1 MGEAPGLERAPR
13 GAIARAWRPAVVG
26 TLIFLAVLAGYL
38 LSFNVD
44 KPTHNADWYIRYQ
57 VTCSIVERNA
67 FFINPYD
74 TSERSGPGVGGHVY
88 AQYTLGQTTA
98 MIPLYLLGR
107 ALAGVAHTN
116 CDQRVANTIVFL
128 TCKSL
133 DLIVGA
139 LLAVLFYATAR
150 LLRYAR
156 GAALALTLLF
166 AFGSSLWPDVLSSE
180 EHTLESLFLLA
191 AAYAALRY
199 TFESGVESRKSKVE
213 RGRQRASSTGSA
225 GFQPADDRGHDV
237 SYRANARRR
246 RYAGWKPA
254 LPVDTGRLWLV
265 AMGLAAGL
273 VFVTRVG
280 GLIAIPIFA
289 LYLVALHARGA
300 RREARG
306 EGGAP
311 VDNKSLTH
319 GRMYALRRYS
329 RLAPRASR
337 LLARDLAL
345 YGLGVL
351 PSVLINIAYDVI
363 RWGRPFQTGAKPDHT
378 LGFPPWLGL
387 PDLLVSPGKG
397 LLWYTPAVL
406 LLILAARPF
415 WRRFPR
421 PSVLFALICG
431 VYLFFY
437 ANVNYWHGDPA
448 WGPRYLYAI
457 LPYLLLPLGEVFTR
471 WRGYRFP
478 LRGVLVGVLALSFLV
493 QFSAVTVSYWRQW
506 HYIYGYHYD
515 QVEDHG
521 WGSNLHYWWKPE
533 QSPIL
538 ISLQG
543 IAGIT
548 QNYVDHAP
556 LLEHPAS
563 QRLSDPRE
571 SSVYQVYGQ
580 AAISLTD
587 LDKLRYEANW
597 NTFTPWWTHVYPWWN
612 LPTVVRLAL
621 ALLAI
626 FLAAGALLLVIVSRA
641 DRAPRGPPAA
651 RDTSLTD
658 RSGQNG
664 DRNGNGHALAPTA
677 ILAELR
683 VPRGETAIPVPITGS
698 TVRQEA
704 GSLAVMS
711 RPATSAAPHSRRG
724 ALSSVSGLLPVGL
737 AALAG
742 ALLYGSIADA
752 AALRAAHVAP
762 PLVRKVAMD
771 TTVRDGDWAY
781 RVLSVTSVPALP
793 GGITPPVDA
802 VHRYV
807 VVRLRIYNMLS
818 RPQHDRPEWFDLT
831 DSAGLRYQFMG
842 NLSASVGELYHQGP
856 VGGVVPARSALDDTF
871 VYQVRVTTP
880 DRDLA
885 LLGPGIA
892 LVRLHR

>member
-1 MGEAPGLERAPR
+1 MEEAPRAEHTPR
-13 GAIARAWRPAVVG
+13 GVIARAWRPAVVG
-26 TLIFLAVLAGYL
+26 TLIFLTVLAGYL

-107 ALAGVAHTN
+107 TLAGVAHTN
-116 CDQRVANTIVFL
+116 CDQRTANTIVFL

-133 DLIVGA
+133 NLIVGA
-139 LLAVLFYATAR
+139 LLAALFYATAR

-156 GAALALTLLF
+156 RAALALTLLF

-199 TFESGVESRKSKVE
+199 TRRAGGERREAGVGRFESKIESRKSK
-213 RGRQRASSTGSA
+213 
-225 GFQPADDRGHDV
+225 
-237 SYRANARRR
+237 
-246 RYAGWKPA
+246 
-254 LPVDTGRLWLV
+254 VDTGRLWLV

-273 VFVTRVG
+273 VFVTRVA

-289 LYLVALHARGA
+289 LYLVALHTKVESRKSKVESGTVVDSEVLSRGRTSA
-300 RREARG
+300 
-306 EGGAP
+306 
-311 VDNKSLTH
+311 S
-319 GRMYALRRYS
+319 RRYF
-329 RLAPRASR
+329 RLSTFDFR
-337 LLARDLAL
+337 LLLRSFFRPLTIDHRPSTIDYRLLLRDLAL
-345 YGLGVL
+345 YGVGVL
-351 PSVLINIAYDVI
+351 PSVLINIVYDVI
-363 RWGRPFQTGAKPDHT
+363 RWGRPLQTGPKPDHT
-378 LGFPPWLGL
+378 LGFPPWIGL

-406 LLILAARPF
+406 LLVLAARPF
-415 WRRFPR
+415 WRRCPR
-421 PSVLFALICG
+421 PAVLFALICG
-431 VYLFFY
+431 VYLLFY

-448 WGPRYLYAI
+448 WGPRYLYAT
-457 LPYLLLPLGEVFTR
+457 LPYLILPLGEVFAR
-471 WRGYRFP
+471 WRSYRLP
-478 LRGVLVGVLALSFLV
+478 LRGALVGVVALSFLV
-493 QFSAVTVSYWRQW
+493 QFSAVTVSYWRHW

-543 IAGIT
+543 IADIT
-548 QNYVDHAP
+548 QKYVDHAP

-587 LDKLRYEANW
+587 LDSLRYEANW
-597 NTFTPWWTHVYPWWN
+597 NTFTPWWAHVYPWWS

-626 FLAAGALLLVIVSRA
+626 FLAAGALLLTIVGRA
-641 DRAPRGPPAA
+641 DRTPRGPPAA
-651 RDTSLTD
+651 SGGRAGP
-658 RSGQNG
+658 GQNS
-664 DRNGNGHALAPTA
+664 NGNGHAFAPAA
-677 ILAELR
+677 ILTELR
-683 VPRGETAIPVPITGS
+683 IPQGETIIPTPITEF
-698 TVRQEA
+698 TVRQGA
-704 GSLAVMS
+704 
-711 RPATSAAPHSRRG
+711 G
-724 ALSSVSGLLPVGL
+724 ALVVATRLAARAATRPRAQARPSISGLLPVGL

-742 ALLYGSIADA
+742 ALIYGGIAAGA
-752 AALRAAHVAP
+752 AVRAPHAAP

-802 VHRYV
+802 VHHYV

-842 NLSASVGELYHQGP
+842 NLSASVSELYHQGP
-856 VGGVVPARSALDDTF
+856 IGGVVPARSALDDTF
-871 VYQVRVTTP
+871 VYQVRDTTA
-880 DRDLA
+880 DRGLA

-892 LVRLHR
+892 LVQLHR

>member
-1 MGEAPGLERAPR
+1 MGEAPGAERAPQ
-13 GAIARAWRPAVVG
+13 GAIARVTHPAVVG
-26 TLIFLAVLAGYL
+26 TLIFLTVLAGYL

-116 CDQRVANTIVFL
+116 CDQRTANTIVFL

-156 GAALALTLLF
+156 RAALALTLLF

-180 EHTLESLFLLA
+180 EHTMESLFLLA

-199 TFESGVESRKSKVE
+199 TFASKVGSRKSK
-213 RGRQRASSTGSA
+213 
-225 GFQPADDRGHDV
+225 
-237 SYRANARRR
+237 
-246 RYAGWKPA
+246 
-254 LPVDTGRLWLV
+254 VDTGRLWLV
-265 AMGLAAGL
+265 VMGLAAGF

-289 LYLVALHARGA
+289 FYLVTLHWRVGSRKSAVGSRKSAVDDTAVESEALSH
-300 RREARG
+300 RRAHVLR
-306 EGGAP
+306 ANFRLP
-311 VDNKSLTH
+311 TSDFRL
-319 GRMYALRRYS
+319 LRR
-329 RLAPRASR
+329 
-337 LLARDLAL
+337 DLVL
-345 YGLGVL
+345 YGVGVL
-351 PSVLINIAYDVI
+351 PSVLINIVYDVV
-363 RWGRPFQTGAKPDHT
+363 RWGRPLQTGPKPDHT
-378 LGFPPWLGL
+378 LGFPPWIGL
-387 PDLLVSPGKG
+387 PDLLISPGKG

-406 LLILAARPF
+406 LLVLAARPF

-421 PSVLFALICG
+421 PSILFALICG

-457 LPYLLLPLGEVFTR
+457 LPYLLLPLGEVFAR
-471 WRGYRFP
+471 WRGYRLP
-478 LRGVLVGVLALSFLV
+478 VQGVLVGVLALSFLI

-543 IAGIT
+543 IADIT
-548 QNYVDHAP
+548 QKYVDHAP

-571 SSVYQVYGQ
+571 SSIYQVYGQ

-587 LDKLRYEANW
+587 LDSLRYEANW
-597 NTFTPWWTHVYPWWN
+597 NTFTPWWAHVYPWWS

-626 FLAAGALLLVIVSRA
+626 FLAAGALLLTIVGRA
-641 DRAPRGPPAA
+641 DRTPRGPPAA
-651 RDTSLTD
+651 SGD
-658 RSGQNG
+658 RAGPGQNS
-664 DRNGNGHALAPTA
+664 NGNGHAFAPAA
-677 ILAELR
+677 ILTELR
-683 VPRGETAIPVPITGS
+683 IPQGETIIPTPITEF
-698 TVRQEA
+698 TVRQGA
-704 GSLAVMS
+704 
-711 RPATSAAPHSRRG
+711 G
-724 ALSSVSGLLPVGL
+724 ALVVATRLAARAATRPRAQARPSISGLLPVGL

-742 ALLYGSIADA
+742 ALIYGGIAAGA
-752 AALRAAHVAP
+752 AVRAPHAAP

-802 VHRYV
+802 VHHYV

-842 NLSASVGELYHQGP
+842 NLSASVSELYHQGP
-856 VGGVVPARSALDDTF
+856 IGGVVPARSALDDTF
-871 VYQVRVTTP
+871 VYQVRDTTA
-880 DRDLA
+880 DRGLA

-892 LVRLHR
+892 LVQLHR

>member
-1 MGEAPGLERAPR
+1 MGEAPGAERAPQ
-13 GAIARAWRPAVVG
+13 GAIARVTHPAVVG
-26 TLIFLAVLAGYL
+26 TLIFLTVLAGYL

-116 CDQRVANTIVFL
+116 CDQRTANTIVFL

-156 GAALALTLLF
+156 RAALALTLLF

-180 EHTLESLFLLA
+180 EHTMESLFLLA

-199 TFESGVESRKSKVE
+199 TFESKVGSRKSK
-213 RGRQRASSTGSA
+213 
-225 GFQPADDRGHDV
+225 
-237 SYRANARRR
+237 
-246 RYAGWKPA
+246 
-254 LPVDTGRLWLV
+254 VDTGRLWLV
-265 AMGLAAGL
+265 VMGLAAGF

-289 LYLVALHARGA
+289 FYLVTLHWRVESRKSKVESGTVVDSEVLSRG
-300 RREARG
+300 RT
-306 EGGAP
+306 
-311 VDNKSLTH
+311 S
-319 GRMYALRRYS
+319 
-329 RLAPRASR
+329 ASR
-337 LLARDLAL
+337 PNFRLSTFDFRLLPRSYFRLSTFHFRPLARDLAS
-345 YGLGVL
+345 YGVGVL
-351 PSVLINIAYDVI
+351 PSVLINIFYDVV
-363 RWGRPFQTGAKPDHT
+363 RWGRPLQTGPKPDHT
-378 LGFPPWLGL
+378 LGFPPWIGL
-387 PDLLVSPGKG
+387 PDLLISPGKG

-406 LLILAARPF
+406 LLVLAARPF
-415 WRRFPR
+415 WRRFPG
-421 PSVLFALICG
+421 PSILFALICG

-457 LPYLLLPLGEVFTR
+457 LPYLLLPLGEVFAR
-471 WRGYRFP
+471 WRGYRLP
-478 LRGVLVGVLALSFLV
+478 VRGVLVGVLALSFLI

-543 IAGIT
+543 IADIT
-548 QNYVDHAP
+548 QKYVDHAP
-556 LLEHPAS
+556 LLEHTAS

-587 LDKLRYEANW
+587 LDSLHDEANW
-597 NTFTPWWTHVYPWWN
+597 NTFTLWWTHVYPWWN

-626 FLAAGALLLVIVSRA
+626 FLVAGALLVVIVSRA
-641 DRAPRGPPAA
+641 DRTLRGPPMASDGLA
-651 RDTSLTD
+651 DPGPHS
-658 RSGQNG
+658 
-664 DRNGNGHALAPTA
+664 NGNGHTFAPA
-677 ILAELR
+677 SGLAELR
-683 VPRGETAIPVPITGS
+683 VTGAIAIPVPLIEPAVGQG
-698 TVRQEA
+698 VE
-704 GSLAVMS
+704 GGEMEPLAVAPRLAARVAS
-711 RPATSAAPHSRRG
+711 LPRARSLPA
-724 ALSSVSGLLPVGL
+724 VSGLLPVGL

-742 ALLYGSIADA
+742 ALVYGGIADV
-752 AALRAAHVAP
+752 AALRAPRTPP

-781 RVLSVTSVPALP
+781 RVLSVTSAPALP

-802 VHRYV
+802 VHHYV

-831 DSAGLRYQFMG
+831 DAAGLRYQFMG
-842 NLSASVGELYHQGP
+842 NLSASVSELYHQGP
-856 VGGVVPARSALDDTF
+856 VGGVVPARSVVDDTL
-871 VYQVRVTTP
+871 VYQVRNATP

>member
-1 MGEAPGLERAPR
+1 MGEAPGAERAPR
-13 GAIARAWRPAVVG
+13 DSRERVTHPAVVG
-26 TLIFLAVLAGYL
+26 TLIFLTVLAGYL

-116 CDQRVANTIVFL
+116 CDQRTANTIVFL

-156 GAALALTLLF
+156 RAALALTLLF

-180 EHTLESLFLLA
+180 EHTMESLFLLA

-199 TFESGVESRKSKVE
+199 TFESKVESRKSK
-213 RGRQRASSTGSA
+213 
-225 GFQPADDRGHDV
+225 
-237 SYRANARRR
+237 
-246 RYAGWKPA
+246 
-254 LPVDTGRLWLV
+254 VDTGRLWLV
-265 AMGLAAGL
+265 VMGLGAGL

-289 LYLVALHARGA
+289 LYLVALHWRVEGRGS
-300 RREARG
+300 RVEGQTLKMGRSLVDDEALSHKR
-306 EGGAP
+306 A
-311 VDNKSLTH
+311 H
-319 GRMYALRRYS
+319 ILRSFLRPS
-329 RLAPRASR
+329 TIDHRLSTIDYR
-337 LLARDLAL
+337 LLLRDLVL
-345 YGLGVL
+345 YGVGVL
-351 PSVLINIAYDVI
+351 PSVLINIVYDVV
-363 RWGRPFQTGAKPDHT
+363 RWGRPLQTGPKPDHT
-378 LGFPPWLGL
+378 LGFPPWIGL
-387 PDLLVSPGKG
+387 PDLLISPGKG

-406 LLILAARPF
+406 LLVLAARPF

-421 PSVLFALICG
+421 PSILFALICG

-448 WGPRYLYAI
+448 WGPRYLYAT
-457 LPYLLLPLGEVFTR
+457 LPYLLLPLGEVFAR
-471 WRGYRFP
+471 WRGYRLP
-478 LRGVLVGVLALSFLV
+478 VRGVLVGILALSFLI

-543 IAGIT
+543 IADIT
-548 QNYVDHAP
+548 QKYVDHAP
-556 LLEHPAS
+556 LLEHTAS

-587 LDKLRYEANW
+587 LDSLHDEANW
-597 NTFTPWWTHVYPWWN
+597 NTFTLWWTHVYPWWN

-626 FLAAGALLLVIVSRA
+626 FLVAGVLLLVIVSRA
-641 DRAPRGPPAA
+641 DRTLRSPPTVSDDLAGPSPH
-651 RDTSLTD
+651 S
-658 RSGQNG
+658 
-664 DRNGNGHALAPTA
+664 NGNGHAITPAA
-677 ILAELR
+677 VLAELR
-683 VPRGETAIPVPITGS
+683 VPTGATAIPSSITEP
-698 TVRQEA
+698 TVGQAIE
-704 GSLAVMS
+704 GGEMEPLAVAT
-711 RPATSAAPHSRRG
+711 RPAARVVSSPRAR
-724 ALSSVSGLLPVGL
+724 ALPSGSGLLPVGL
-737 AALAG
+737 AALTG
-742 ALLYGSIADA
+742 ALIYGGIADV
-752 AALRAAHVAP
+752 AALRAPRTAS

-781 RVLSVTSVPALP
+781 HVLSVTSAPALP

-802 VHRYV
+802 DHHYV

-831 DSAGLRYQFMG
+831 DATGLRYQFMG
-842 NLSASVGELYHQGP
+842 NLSASVDELYHQGP
-856 VGGVVPARSALDDTF
+856 VGGVVPARSVVDDTF
-871 VYQVRVTTP
+871 VYQVRNATP